1 MIKKYIDILKTIGH
15 NMNLSNQA
23 SLAIA
28 EGLATLSLL
37 VLSILLIFL
46 TKFIITHFIYKTIT
60 KTKTKADDLLIK
72 NRVLIRICLLIQ
84 HQCI

>member
-1 MIKKYIDILKTIGH
+1 MIKKYIEILKNIGH

-46 TKFIITHFIYKTIT
+46 AKFIITRFIYKTIT
-60 KTKTKADDLLIK
+60 KTKTKADDLLFK
-72 NRVLIRICLLIQ
+72 KSFSTRTCYKR
-84 HQCI
+84 